1 MGLPVA
7 DDKLEGPASTL
18 TFLGLQLDSLKL
30 EIRLPDRKLAELQ
43 ELIGQFQGKHFT
55 TQKEL
60 ESLVG
65 KLAFASRGRHLC
77 DACSNCCQASGRIT
91 ITYALTRSFSP
102 TSCGGQHSFT
112 PGMESRLW
120 SNTDIG
126 SRTFTFQRMHPASLG
141 VELCGHLAGSS
152 CGGQSPSVAAV

>member
-1 MGLPVA
+1 MGLLVV

-43 ELIGQFQGKHFT
+43 ELVGQFQGKRFT

-65 KLAFASRGRHLC
+65 KLAFASRVMK
-77 DACSNCCQASGRIT
+77 
-91 ITYALTRSFSP
+91 
-102 TSCGGQHSFT
+102 
-112 PGMESRLW
+112 PGK
-120 SNTDIG
+120 
-126 SRTFTFQRMHPASLG
+126 TFM
-141 VELCGHLAGSS
+141 
-152 CGGQSPSVAAV
+152 